1 MEIIDYPSP
10 NFFTSSKPIRA
21 ICLHGTAGDLAGAL
35 ATLTNPRP
43 DNPDA
48 AVSSNYVV
56 AEDGKIY
63 RLVPWWMNRRSY
75 ANGIVRNP
83 DRNIKWLLDAVAAG
97 VNPNLITI
105 SIEHVAS
112 NYAMRHQGRLTDAA
126 WRSSQDLV
134 KQLLEEN
141 NLVASGQ
148 TVIGHYQIDSVNKSF
163 CPGVINVPA
172 YIEKLLGR

>member
-10 NFFTSSKPIRA
+10 NFFISSKPIRA
-21 ICLHGTAGDLAGAL
+21 ICLHGTAGDLPGAL

-43 DNPDA
+43 DNPKA

-63 RLVPWWMNRRSY
+63 RLVPWWMNRRAW
-75 ANGIVRNP
+75 ANGIVINP
-83 DRNIKWLLDAVAAG
+83 DPNIKWLDQVT
-97 VNPNLITI
+97 NPNLVTI

-134 KQLLEEN
+134 KQLLHDC